1 MNRFILDTTPRASAQ
16 AHCDKHVV
24 KMIVEEAQM
33 LSTVHHAH
41 GDDDPRL
48 YRPTHRH
55 HPCTL
60 WAGQSRGNYEWAWE
74 LLYHL
79 TCEYTV
85 RFGRVHATEKLL
97 APLAYVPDGV
107 NRDTVVTEFPQSV
120 PEDLR
125 GDDPIA
131 AYRAFYLRDKARFAT
146 WTRRQPPSWWP
157 QPMRLW

>member
-33 LSTVHHAH
+33 LSTVHVEY
-41 GDDDPRL
+41 GNDDPRL
-48 YRPTHRH
+48 YRPTHRR

-60 WAGQSRGNYEWAWE
+60 WAGQSRSNYRWAYQLFQSLISEYDYRYRRHHASLRLLQPLLHPPADMPE
-74 LLYHL
+74 LGL
-79 TCEYTV
+79 T
-85 RFGRVHATEKLL
+85 
-97 APLAYVPDGV
+97 P
-107 NRDTVVTEFPQSV
+107 FPQSV

-125 GDDPIA
+125 GDDPVT

-146 WTRRQPPSWWP
+146 WTRRQPPAWWP
-157 QPMRLW
+157 QPVGLW